1 MGRNKRLSTDYADL
15 RRLIFMLEIKK
26 RLKKRLSTD
35 YTDLYTFKFK

>member
-26 RLKKRLSTD
+26 IEEKIVHRLH
-35 YTDLYTFKFK
+35 